1 MNEVLAEM
9 AKQVPAALAVVGV
22 VWLFLRYMENQEVKR
37 IANAKEMGETQ
48 RAHDVEMQNVMRAR
62 DLEMN
67 NLWASTVKNIM
78 ENQNK
83 SSLEI
88 TTAIKDMQKDM
99 VTQYEKLGITKDL
112 WDAARNE
119 ISMRGKST

>member
-1 MNEVLAEM
+1 MNDVLVEM

-22 VWLFLRYMENQEVKR
+22 VWLFLRYMENQEIKR
-37 IANAKEMGETQ
+37 IANAKEQGDTQ
-48 RAHDVEMQNVMRAR
+48 RAHDIQMQNVVRGR

-83 SSLEI
+83 SSAEI
-88 TTAIKDMQKDM
+88 TEAIKEMQKDM

-119 ISMRGKST
+119 INLRKRE